1 MNSTTS
7 RPQRGFTLIELLVV
21 IAIIGVLIALL
32 LPAVQAARE
41 AARRAQC
48 TNNLKQLALAAN
60 NYESTNGCFPGNTY
74 EAPCS
79 SCYQNFSA
87 FVRLLPFTEQGPL
100 YNAVNFS
107 WTDYDAPNITV
118 HGIKIAT
125 LACPS
130 DPWSPSQISPNTPN
144 ASFNFN
150 MKTLPPGTWQQQFTS
165 YAVNNG
171 TFPDPGF
178 RMYYM
183 SSTPQEYQM
192 LNGVIYADSA
202 VKIAEITDGTSN
214 TMIFGEHAKM
224 LMAKFNPTYQNSDMS
239 WDSPQHYDTTFAT
252 LFPLNVQS
260 NNQNLAGGSVSYY
273 FSQGATSMHPGGANF
288 AFCDGSVHFLKNS
301 INSWS
306 YASGNGPHGSP
317 LPVGVTYSN
326 YAWNLTLAASQS
338 MGVYQKLSTRA
349 GNEVISSDSY

>member
-1 MNSTTS
+1 MPIAP
-7 RPQRGFTLIELLVV
+7 RPEDRSAFTLIELLVV

-60 NYESTNGCFPGNTY
+60 NYESANGCFPGNTY

-87 FVRLLPFTEQGPL
+87 FVRLLPFSEQAPL

-107 WTDYDAPNITV
+107 WTDYDAPNITI
-118 HGIKIAT
+118 HGVKMSV

-130 DPWSPSQISPNTPN
+130 DPWEATIISKSTPN
-144 ASFNFN
+144 AKFNFN
-150 MKTLPPGTWQQQFTS
+150 MGTLPPGTWSQQFSS
-165 YAVNNG
+165 YGGNNG

-183 SSTPQEYQM
+183 AGSPQEYTM
-192 LNGVIYADSA
+192 LNGTIYADSSVTMA
-202 VKIAEITDGTSN
+202 MITDGTSN
-214 TMIFGEHAKM
+214 TFLFGEHAKS
-224 LMAKFNPTYQNSDMS
+224 LMARFDPSYQNSDMS
-239 WDSPQHYDTTFAT
+239 WDSPQHYDTSIAT
-252 LFPLNVQS
+252 LHPINPQS
-260 NNQNLAGGSVSYY
+260 NSVSLAGGSLAYY
-273 FSQGATSMHPGGANF
+273 FSQGVTSMHPGGANM
-288 AFCDGSVHFLKNS
+288 AFCDGSVHFIKNS

-306 YASGNGPHGSP
+306 YASGSGPHGSP
-317 LPVGVTYSN
+317 LPVGVTYAN
-326 YAWNLTLAASQS
+326 YAWSLTGNVQS
-338 MGVYQKLSTRA
+338 MGVFQKLSTRA
-349 GNEVISSDSY
+349 GGEVISSNSY